1 MPLAFNGGGELLFS
15 TLFAVSG
22 RRIARRREVTKWP
35 WERRELVTTSVLREM
50 STSSA
55 LLVGYAIVPGTR
67 FGDTRQCDV
76 FFYPCVLTYL
86 KIPLSTDYLTL
97 LPFWFRGFYY
107 LSHLSVFSVLAL
119 QKLLCEQVVCL

>member
-55 LLVGYAIVPGTR
+55 LLVGYAIAPGAR

-76 FFYPCVLTYL
+76 FFF
-86 KIPLSTDYLTL
+86 LSLCFNLFEDPVEHRLSNIA
-97 LPFWFRGFYY
+97 PFLVPRF
-107 LSHLSVFSVLAL
+107 LLSVPPFSSFCAGIA
-119 QKLLCEQVVCL
+119 EAVV

>member
-55 LLVGYAIVPGTR
+55 LLVGYAIAPGTR

-76 FFYPCVLTYL
+76 FF
-86 KIPLSTDYLTL
+86 LSLCFNLFEDPVEHRLSNIA
-97 LPFWFRGFYY
+97 PFLVPRF
-107 LSHLSVFSVLAL
+107 LLSVSPFSSFCAGIA
-119 QKLLCEQVVCL
+119 EAVV